1 MKKLFYAVT
10 GAVFLGLT
18 APVIGATGEAWAEE
32 VIGPDV
38 LVPEGYRNGEQ
49 GRDAVKEIGPGIRE
63 EENVSSAVGNALIPS
78 NDFLDAMIPN
88 PVVKPVEKYTYDQ
101 MVADI
106 NALKERYG
114 DKMQVNVIG
123 RSQDGRG
130 DRGKCQCAEAYSDAG
145 CDPCERVYDAA
156 SDDEAA
162 GDGVEFL

>member
-18 APVIGATGEAWAEE
+18 APVIGTTGEAWAEE
-32 VIGPDV
+32 VTGPDA

-106 NALKERYG
+106 NALK
-114 DKMQVNVIG
+114 
-123 RSQDGRG
+123 
-130 DRGKCQCAEAYSDAG
+130 
-145 CDPCERVYDAA
+145 
-156 SDDEAA
+156 
-162 GDGVEFL
+162 